1 MAGCGSITRGPWL
14 SMTAPLLPIG
24 QRVVLHLAYQGTAYA
39 GWQVQPGQATVQEA
53 VEAVLSRLCDR
64 PVRVHGAG
72 RTDAGVHAE
81 GMAAHF
87 DLPRPFAADALLRGI
102 NALLPQDIVV
112 RRLETVAG
120 DFHARFAALGKLY
133 RYRILNRPEP
143 PLFRRHVVCWEREVL
158 DRAAMVS
165 GLTAVVGER
174 DFSSLCAAD
183 ADTTTRVRRVVAA
196 RWREVGDELQLWIA
210 GDGFLKHMVRN
221 LAGTLLEVG
230 RGRLQSSQM
239 AAILAA
245 RDRRQ
250 AGPTA
255 PARGLCLMGV
265 AYRPEEVEQW
275 RADLGDQ

>member
-1 MAGCGSITRGPWL
+1 VTEQ
-14 SMTAPLLPIG
+14 LLPAG
-24 QRVVLHLAYQGTAYA
+24 QRVLLHLAYQGTAYA
-39 GWQVQPGQATVQEA
+39 GWQVQPGEDTVQA
-53 VEAVLSRLCDR
+53 RVEAALSRLCDR
-64 PVRVHGAG
+64 PVRVHSAG

-81 GMAAHF
+81 GMPAHF
-87 DLPRPFAADALLRGI
+87 DLPRSFTADALLRGL
-102 NALLPQDIVV
+102 NALLPDDIVV
-112 RRLETVAG
+112 RRLEAVGG
-120 DFHARFAALGKLY
+120 DFHARFAAVGKLY
-133 RYRILNRPEP
+133 RYRILNRRSP
-143 PLFRRHVVCWEREVL
+143 PLFRRHFVCWERTAL
-158 DRAAMVS
+158 DRAAMVA
-165 GLTAVVGER
+165 GLAPVVGKH

-183 ADTTTRVRRVVAA
+183 ADTATRVRRIVAA
-196 RWREVGDELQLWIA
+196 TWREVDDELQLWIA

-221 LAGTLLEVG
+221 LAGTLLEMG
-230 RGRLQSSQM
+230 RGRLQSPQM

>member
-1 MAGCGSITRGPWL
+1 
-14 SMTAPLLPIG
+14 MTGQLLPLG
-24 QRVVLHLAYQGTAYA
+24 QRVLLRLAYQGTAYA
-39 GWQVQPGQATVQEA
+39 GWQVQPGEVTVQGA

-64 PVRVHGAG
+64 PVRVHSAG

-81 GMAAHF
+81 QMPAHF
-87 DLPRPFAADALLRGI
+87 DLPRPFAADALLRGL
-102 NALLPQDIVV
+102 NALLPEDIVV
-112 RRLETVAG
+112 RRLEAVDG
-120 DFHARFAALGKLY
+120 DFHARFTAVGKLY

-143 PLFRRHVVCWEREVL
+143 PLFRRHLVHWGRDLL
-158 DRAAMVS
+158 DRAAMAA
-165 GLTAVVGER
+165 GLAQVVGEH

-196 RWREVGDELQLWIA
+196 RWRELDDEVQLWIA

-221 LAGTLLEVG
+221 LAGTLLEMG

-245 RDRRQ
+245 RDRRA

-255 PARGLCLMGV
+255 PAQGLCLMGV
-265 AYRPEEVEQW
+265 AYQPETVEQW
-275 RADLGDQ
+275 RADLGHQ

>member
-1 MAGCGSITRGPWL
+1 
-14 SMTAPLLPIG
+14 MTEQLLAAG
-24 QRVVLHLAYQGTAYA
+24 QRVLLHLAYEGTVYA
-39 GWQVQPGQATVQEA
+39 GWQVQPGEDTVQA
-53 VEAVLSRLCDR
+53 RVEAVLSRLCDR
-64 PVRVHGAG
+64 PVRVHSAG

-87 DLPRPFAADALLRGI
+87 DLPRPFTADALLRGL
-102 NALLPQDIVV
+102 NALLPGDIVV
-112 RRLETVAG
+112 RRLEAVAA
-120 DFHARFAALGKLY
+120 DFHARFAAVGKLY
-133 RYRILNRPEP
+133 RYRILNRRSP
-143 PLFRRHVVCWEREVL
+143 PLFRRHLVHWERAPL
-158 DRAAMVS
+158 DRAAMAT
-165 GLTAVVGER
+165 GLARVVGEH

-196 RWREVGDELQLWIA
+196 TWREEADELQLWIA

-221 LAGTLLEVG
+221 LAGTLLEMG

-245 RDRRQ
+245 RDRRA

-255 PARGLCLMGV
+255 PAQGLCLMGV
-265 AYRPEEVEQW
+265 AYQPETVEQW

>member
-1 MAGCGSITRGPWL
+1 
-14 SMTAPLLPIG
+14 MTGQVLPLG
-24 QRVVLHLAYQGTAYA
+24 QRVLLHLAYEGTAYA
-39 GWQVQPGQATVQEA
+39 GWQVQPGEDTVQER

-64 PVRVHGAG
+64 PVRVHSAG

-81 GMAAHF
+81 EMPAHF
-87 DLPRPFAADALLRGI
+87 DLPRPFASDALLRGL
-102 NALLPQDIVV
+102 NALLPEDIVV
-112 RRLETVAG
+112 RHLEAVDR
-120 DFHARFAALGKLY
+120 DFHARFATVGKLY
-133 RYRILNRPEP
+133 RYRILHRAEP
-143 PLFRRHVVCWEREVL
+143 PLFRRHLVHWERAPL
-158 DRAAMVS
+158 DRAAMAA
-165 GLTAVVGER
+165 GLAAVVGEH

-183 ADTTTRVRRVVAA
+183 ADTTTRVRRVVVAT
-196 RWREVGDELQLWIA
+196 WREVDDELQLWIA

-221 LAGTLLEVG
+221 LAGTLLEMG

>member
-1 MAGCGSITRGPWL
+1 
-14 SMTAPLLPIG
+14 MTGHPFPLG
-24 QRVVLHLAYQGTAYA
+24 QRVLLHLAYEGTAYA
-39 GWQVQPGQATVQEA
+39 GWQVQPGEDTVQA
-53 VEAVLSRLCDR
+53 RVEAALSRLCDR

-81 GMAAHF
+81 GMPAHF
-87 DLPRPFAADALLRGI
+87 DLQRPFATDALLRGI
-102 NALLPQDIVV
+102 NALLPEDVVV
-112 RRLETVAG
+112 RRLEAVAT
-120 DFHARFAALGKLY
+120 DFHARFAAVGKLY
-133 RYRILNRPEP
+133 RYRILNRPQP
-143 PLFRRHVVCWEREVL
+143 PLFRRHFVHWERGSL
-158 DRAAMVS
+158 DRAAMAA
-165 GLTAVVGER
+165 GLAHVVGEH

-196 RWREVGDELQLWIA
+196 TWREVDDELQLWIA
-210 GDGFLKHMVRN
+210 GDGFLKHMVRA
-221 LAGTLLEVG
+221 LAGTLLEMG

-239 AAILAA
+239 AAILTA

-265 AYRPEEVEQW
+265 AYQPTEVEQW